1 MRPSSCGVLADLGV
15 VLLPDFMSSRVIQ
28 SGQLVEL
35 SEIGWVAPRAYYLR
49 WPKTRPPPERLLLFA
64 NWLAEQSKM
73 ESDPDSLS

>member
-49 WPKTRPPPERLLLFA
+49 
-64 NWLAEQSKM
+64 
-73 ESDPDSLS
+73 